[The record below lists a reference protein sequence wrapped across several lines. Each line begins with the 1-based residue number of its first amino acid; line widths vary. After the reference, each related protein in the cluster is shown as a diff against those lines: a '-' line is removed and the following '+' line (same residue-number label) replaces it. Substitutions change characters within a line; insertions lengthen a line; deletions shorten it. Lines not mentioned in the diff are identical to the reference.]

1 MKSLLTIFSLF
12 LMFTNLNAQELNCQ
26 VSIVIDAKLEI
37 TSVEREILDQLE
49 NTIYELMNNTSW
61 TKDNFTVE
69 ERINCN
75 VQLQIEEIPS
85 TGTFKGSMQVQS
97 SRPALNSSYNTTVF
111 NFQDKDIAFSYTRN
125 AALIFTPNQY
135 KDNLTSLLAF
145 YAFYVIGMDY
155 DTFSHSG
162 GTKYFQ
168 KAQQVVVDAQTS
180 GAPGWKSNE
189 RGKRN
194 RYWLVNN
201 ILQEFFY
208 PLRDCL
214 YLYHRKGIDELYNDI
229 IQGRKEV
236 YIALEK
242 LTKVSARRP
251 NSMNVLNFVQA
262 KSNEIKNLYAE
273 AEAREKNQIVNLL
286 KRLDPTNSSKHQ
298 EILN

>member
-1 MKSLLTIFSLF
+1 MKSLLTIFFLF
-12 LMFTNLNAQELNCQ
+12 LMFSNLNAQELNCQ

-49 NTIYELMNNTSW
+49 NTIYEFMNNTSW
-61 TKDNFTVE
+61 TKDDFTVE

-97 SRPALNSSYNTTVF
+97 SRPALNSSYNTTIF

-168 KAQQVVVDAQTS
+168 KAQQVVVDAQIS

-214 YLYHRKGIDELYNDI
+214 YLYHRTGIDELYNDVN
-229 IQGRKEV
+229 QGRKAV

>member
-12 LMFTNLNAQELNCQ
+12 LMFSNLNAQELNCQ

-61 TKDNFTVE
+61 TKDDFTVE

-236 YIALEK
+236 YLALEK

-251 NSMNVLNFVQA
+251 NSMNILNFVQA

>member
-12 LMFTNLNAQELNCQ
+12 LMFSNLNAQELNCQ

>member
-12 LMFTNLNAQELNCQ
+12 LMFSNLNAQELNCQ

-49 NTIYELMNNTSW
+49 NTIYEFMNNTSW

-85 TGTFKGSMQVQS
+85 PGTFKGSMQVQS

-208 PLRDCL
+208 SLRDCL

-236 YIALEK
+236 YLALEK

-251 NSMNVLNFVQA
+251 NSMNILNFVQA

>member
-236 YIALEK
+236 YLALEK

-251 NSMNVLNFVQA
+251 NSMNIINFVQA

>member
-236 YIALEK
+236 YLALEK

-251 NSMNVLNFVQA
+251 NSMNILNFVQA

>member
-12 LMFTNLNAQELNCQ
+12 LMFSNLNAQELNCQ

-236 YIALEK
+236 YLALEK

-251 NSMNVLNFVQA
+251 NSMNIINFVQA

>member
-12 LMFTNLNAQELNCQ
+12 LMFSNLNAQELNCQ

-49 NTIYELMNNTSW
+49 NTIYEFMNNTSW

-236 YIALEK
+236 YLALEK

>member
-12 LMFTNLNAQELNCQ
+12 LMFSNLNAQELNCQ

-61 TKDNFTVE
+61 TKDDFTVE

-262 KSNEIKNLYAE
+262 KSNEIKNLYA
-273 AEAREKNQIVNLL
+273 
-286 KRLDPTNSSKHQ
+286 
-298 EILN
+298 

>member
-12 LMFTNLNAQELNCQ
+12 LMFSNLNAQELNCQ

-49 NTIYELMNNTSW
+49 NTIYEFMNNTSW

-85 TGTFKGSMQVQS
+85 PGTFKGSMQVQS

-236 YIALEK
+236 YLALEK

>member
-12 LMFTNLNAQELNCQ
+12 LMFSNLNAQELNCQ

-61 TKDNFTVE
+61 TKDDFTVE